1 MNRQFLSIEKAKPCV
16 RILGIIQLV
25 IGFSFLWLA
34 PVEIYSFYLF
44 SEGGPFYYDGFH
56 IGSFIHGL
64 VVAQILAFYAIGVL
78 FIIIGYG
85 HIKLKTW
92 TLNLSIG
99 SIWFWIILGLPVM
112 IFFLPLL
119 SMKEINTQYPI
130 LLLAGA
136 AIILIIIVPVIL
148 LSFYYQIN
156 VKKLFTENADKVS
169 EFKTMPADS
178 YLALIVYS
186 LYILLFH
193 IMIFYNGL
201 FPLFGKFLTGHSGIF
216 VYGFLIILMTLFI
229 YGLFKRIHISCI
241 ISVVFFGLLL
251 ISATITILNY
261 DFISIIELMN
271 LPKLEH
277 DIFVK
282 LPLKSF
288 YLLLPVSYILISSLI
303 IVIRTGN
310 YYKIK

>member
-1 MNRQFLSIEKAKPCV
+1 MNRQFLSTDKAILFVK
-16 RILGIIQLV
+16 ILGIIQLV

-112 IFFLPLL
+112 IF
-119 SMKEINTQYPI
+119 N
-130 LLLAGA
+130 
-136 AIILIIIVPVIL
+136 
-148 LSFYYQIN
+148 
-156 VKKLFTENADKVS
+156 
-169 EFKTMPADS
+169 
-178 YLALIVYS
+178 
-186 LYILLFH
+186 
-193 IMIFYNGL
+193 NGL

-261 DFISIIELMN
+261 DFISIIELMD
-271 LPKLEH
+271 LPKLEY
-277 DIFVK
+277 DIFIK
-282 LPLKSF
+282 LPVKAF
-288 YLLLPVSYILISSLI
+288 YLLIPVAYILTVSLI
-303 IVIRTGN
+303 IVFRTRN
-310 YYKIK
+310 YYDKN